1 MINTKKMKNLDDYFH
16 GAMNDANEEYLGFD
30 GDMDDDFSFMDD
42 DDEFQNASGGGR
54 GGSPTSQPYIV
65 NVANTDSNT
74 DIANV
79 TILGAYT
86 ALSASSPAFGNTAG
100 VELGMGISGITYTE
114 FLYQSMN
121 KPFQIGMTYIS
132 DTVQSS
138 NVLETFTLIKKDV
151 NGNQLNKVLTPTI
164 DPYQQQN
171 DKIAFSFDYTIDG
184 FTSIV
189 ISQVLRATASANN
202 VLKCYLYPAETISVT
217 RGLAG
222 RKAVRGYGNPKV
234 VRGNKVVLG
243 RSARRELGS

>member
-1 MINTKKMKNLDDYFH
+1 MDTSLNRYFVDEID
-16 GAMNDANEEYLGFD
+16 NSNEQYLGFD
-30 GDMDDDFSFMDD
+30 GDYDDDFAFMDD
-42 DDEFQNASGGGR
+42 DDEFANASGMRQR
-54 GGSPTSQPYIV
+54 GPSPTSQPYIV
-65 NVANTDSNT
+65 NVTNTDSNT
-74 DIANV
+74 DISDV

-86 ALSASSPAFGNTAG
+86 ALSSASPAYGNTAG
-100 VELGMGISGITYTE
+100 ITLTMGISGISYSE

-171 DKIAFSFDYTIDG
+171 DKIAFAFDYTIDG
-184 FTSIV
+184 FTSVV

-217 RGLAG
+217 RGLGG

-234 VRGNKVVLG
+234 VRGNKVVLSQSTAARLG
-243 RSARRELGS
+243 R

>member
-1 MINTKKMKNLDDYFH
+1 MKNLDDYFVD
-16 GAMNDANEEYLGFD
+16 ALDAANEEYLGFD
-30 GDMDDDFSFMDD
+30 GDWDDDFSFMDE
-42 DDEFQNASGGGR
+42 DDEFDNAGGVSQ
-54 GGSPTSQPYIV
+54 GGAPTSQPYIV
-65 NVANTDSNT
+65 NVTNTDSLANL

-86 ALSASSPAFGNTAG
+86 ALSSAAPAYGNTAG
-100 VELGMGISGITYTE
+100 IELTMGISGITYSE

-132 DTVQSS
+132 DTVQTS

-164 DPYQQQN
+164 DPYQQQS

-189 ISQVLRATASANN
+189 ISQILRATVAANN

-222 RKAVRGYGNPKV
+222 RKAVRGYGNPRV

-243 RSARRELGS
+243 RKTRRALGS